1 MNAKKTT
8 PAQASEARELFVA
21 QNLYV
26 GVKSKTKKAKLMK
39 LMLYFL
45 ENQNRFIPK
54 RTLANYL
61 EVDIRTLYR
70 YLKLVSE
77 LTNVELTQQFGRYGY
92 VQKAA

>member
-1 MNAKKTT
+1 MTAKKIS
-8 PAQASEARELFVA
+8 PVQASEARELFVA
-21 QNLYV
+21 QNQVL
-26 GVKSKTKKAKLMK
+26 GVKSKTKRAKLMK

-70 YLKLVSE
+70 YLKLVRE
-77 LTNVELTQQFGRYGY
+77 LTQVELTQQFGRYGY

>member
-1 MNAKKTT
+1 M
-8 PAQASEARELFVA
+8 
-21 QNLYV
+21 
-26 GVKSKTKKAKLMK
+26 GVKSKTKQAKLMK

-61 EVDIRTLYR
+61 EIDIRTLYR
-70 YLKLVSE
+70 YLKLVRE
-77 LTNVELTQQFGRYGY
+77 LTQVELTQQFGRYGY

>member
-1 MNAKKTT
+1 
-8 PAQASEARELFVA
+8 
-21 QNLYV
+21 
-26 GVKSKTKKAKLMK
+26 MK

-70 YLKLVSE
+70 YLKLVRE
-77 LTNVELTQQFGRYGY
+77 LTHVELTQQFGRYGY